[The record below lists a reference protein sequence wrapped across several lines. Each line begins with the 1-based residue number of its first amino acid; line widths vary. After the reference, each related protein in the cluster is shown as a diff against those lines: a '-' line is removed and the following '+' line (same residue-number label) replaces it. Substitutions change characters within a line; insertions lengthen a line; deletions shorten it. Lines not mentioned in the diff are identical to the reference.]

1 MYHNDC
7 FQGQAINP
15 LDTCID
21 EEVVSIHLF
30 INLRN
35 LRFYLCVVV
44 MVVEVSGLHLC
55 RHAWNSK
62 ISKQGLFLVYGLSKQ
77 PSRTLRFHKHFSF
90 TVSVSVLFH
99 LQLGSEQFFHYAA
112 FISTIHLWYS
122 QRSLS
127 YPCIIEF
134 SLYIPY
140 KIGDFIKP
148 TFSDNGFTHLSE

>member
-77 PSRTLRFHKHFSF
+77 PSRDPLLSAEKNKARPLKRHGHMIWQMIYFWDSGGICMSNYH
-90 TVSVSVLFH
+90 
-99 LQLGSEQFFHYAA
+99 
-112 FISTIHLWYS
+112 ISL
-122 QRSLS
+122 L
-127 YPCIIEF
+127 
-134 SLYIPY
+134 L
-140 KIGDFIKP
+140 KLLKDLK
-148 TFSDNGFTHLSE
+148 